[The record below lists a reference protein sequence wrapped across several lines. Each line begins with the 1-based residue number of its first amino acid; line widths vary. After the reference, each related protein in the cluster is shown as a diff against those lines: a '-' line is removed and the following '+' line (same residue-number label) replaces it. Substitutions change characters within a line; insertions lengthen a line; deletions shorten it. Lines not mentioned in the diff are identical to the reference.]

1 MNLNDRIYCLQRT
14 MNMSDDLRQKVHQ
27 ADVLYLQDQESA
39 AEHIINEVE
48 VECNI
53 RGISI
58 YRP

>member
-27 ADVLYLQDQESA
+27 VDVLYLQDQDSA
-39 AEHIINEVE
+39 AEHIISEVE
-48 VECNI
+48 VECNT